1 MIELQLILIKNIYFQ
16 EQKLKINIEI
26 DGRNFYDRPTND
38 LIKQYSEVRKVSTGQ
53 GDYYITGCLLHF
65 DYFKKLQTNCID
77 LIKQKALDADS
88 RAIQQIIFT
97 GTLKTAAINYYIFKQ
112 SKETVLEFYKGTAK
126 VL

>member
-1 MIELQLILIKNIYFQ
+1 M
-16 EQKLKINIEI
+16 KINIEI
-26 DGRNFYDRPTND
+26 DGRNFYDQPTND

-53 GDYYITGCLLHF
+53 GDYYTTGCLLHF
-65 DYFKKLQTNCID
+65 DNFKKLQTNCID
-77 LIKQKALDADS
+77 LIKQKNLDADS

>member
-26 DGRNFYDRPTND
+26 DGRNFYDLPNND
-38 LIKQYSEVRKVSTGQ
+38 LIKQYNEVRKVSTGQ
-53 GDYYITGCLLHF
+53 SDCITTGCLLHF

>member
-112 SKETVLEFYKGTAK
+112 SKETVLESYKGTAK

>member
-1 MIELQLILIKNIYFQ
+1 M
-16 EQKLKINIEI
+16 KINIEI
-26 DGRNFYDRPTND
+26 DGRNFYDQPTND

-53 GDYYITGCLLHF
+53 GDYYTTGCLLHF

-77 LIKQKALDADS
+77 LIKQKALDPDS
-88 RAIQQIIFT
+88 RAIQQTIFT

>member
-1 MIELQLILIKNIYFQ
+1 M
-16 EQKLKINIEI
+16 KINIEI
-26 DGRNFYDRPTND
+26 DGRNFYDLPNND
-38 LIKQYSEVRKVSTGQ
+38 LIKQYNEVRKVSTGQ
-53 GDYYITGCLLHF
+53 SDYITTGCLLHF